1 MEIER
6 KHSTSITLPCIA
18 KKQKKKQ
25 TLIWCRHTHFWA
37 LFFALRGHD
46 ETQCQRRGQWYFFL
60 RNLSLIENHR
70 RIGLRQQRNAAV
82 YQDLQAENDGRRL
95 DEALGKISYSTGKNS
110 HTERNPSEKS
120 WQLDNSECSCC
131 DGSKAAKIW
140 NIHHRASW
148 NGLTQEGQTVCWG
161 FFQIFFI
168 WHCSKSMTC
177 FDSASAS
184 IILKR
189 KSRNLNTVCVYSEVF
204 LEQVVACRSCTPGWL
219 TCVSSVN
226 QRQYEMPGLF
236 YIPLFDWPQV
246 VRGTSGAQHVSGVS
260 SWLF

>member
-1 MEIER
+1 M
-6 KHSTSITLPCIA
+6 T
-18 KKQKKKQ
+18 
-25 TLIWCRHTHFWA
+25 WCHRTDFWA
-37 LFFALRGHD
+37 LLLPWEVTWWNAVSAEG
-46 ETQCQRRGQWYFFL
+46 TIIFFL

-82 YQDLQAENDGRRL
+82 YQDLLAEMTDGDLQRL
-95 DEALGKISYSTGKNS
+95 WEKYLAQLGKTLAQKETPAKRADSSITASAVAVMEVKLPKYETSTTVLPGMAWHRRGK
-110 HTERNPSEKS
+110 
-120 WQLDNSECSCC
+120 QF
-131 DGSKAAKIW
+131 A
-140 NIHHRASW
+140 
-148 NGLTQEGQTVCWG
+148 VV
-161 FFQIFFI
+161 FFI
-168 WHCSKSMTC
+168 WHHSVIMYCSKSMTW

-184 IILKR
+184 IIWKR